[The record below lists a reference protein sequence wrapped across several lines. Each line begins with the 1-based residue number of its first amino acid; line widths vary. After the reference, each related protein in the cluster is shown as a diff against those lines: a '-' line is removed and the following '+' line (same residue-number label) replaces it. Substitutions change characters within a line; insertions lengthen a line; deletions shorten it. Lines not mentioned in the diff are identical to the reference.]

1 MEIATFA
8 KLVEAYN
15 GEDESLGN
23 LLDAEFYNIV
33 VDQGLTSTEEVIFNG
48 IVQDLSFTSATEST
62 DPGANQATAQ
72 WQAEM
77 VADEGRE
84 IKRILRKAASE
95 WDALNEIERDEYL
108 PANFFWEAQ

>member
-1 MEIATFA
+1 MEITTFA

-15 GEDESLGN
+15 GEDESLGK
-23 LLDAEFYNIV
+23 LLDEEFYNIV
-33 VDQGLTSTEEVIFNG
+33 IDQGLTSIEQFILDGV
-48 IVQDLSFTSATEST
+48 VQDLSFTSATEST
-62 DPGANQATAQ
+62 DPTANQATAQ

-84 IKRILRKAASE
+84 IKRILKKAASE
-95 WDALNEIERDEYL
+95 WSALTEDERYEYL